1 MPGTGYANRVIK
13 LDFPAL
19 SSDPASDPIW
29 VIIRNPRLMPA
40 KEITSVSDT
49 SGAYDENGK
58 IADRAKAEEAT
69 DKLIARLV
77 VAARVY
83 DATFTPE
90 YNSLTGEPLGDDSQP
105 LLPPTPWDPA
115 IAAKLPL
122 EIRVRIAEEFTQAQN
137 PSKAQEE
144 GASTPKTSSGSP
156 SPSMTAP
163 GAEGQSPPS

>member
-1 MPGTGYANRVIK
+1 LPGTGYSRKVIK
-13 LDFPAL
+13 LTFDDL
-19 SSDPASDPIW
+19 TDDPQADPVW

-40 KEITSVSDT
+40 KEITSASDT

-58 IADRAKAEEAT
+58 IIDRAKAEEAT

-83 DATFTPE
+83 DATAVGTYDP
-90 YNSLTGEPLGDDSQP
+90 LTGEPAGDDAQP
-105 LLPPTPWDPA
+105 LLPPTPWEPE

-122 EIRVRIAEEFTQAQN
+122 GIRVRIAEEFTAAQN
-137 PSKAQEE
+137 PPKAQE
-144 GASTPKTSSGSP
+144 GSSTQTTSSSSP
-156 SPSMTAP
+156 SPSTTAP